1 MNRILRPAR
10 LATLLLVLALAAAW
24 AGAAPAP
31 GATARAAAAP
41 EAAPA
46 RPAPQGLTRVQQ
58 GAVVFTPSYIDVYV
72 AAARGLFAEQGLDV
86 ESTTFPDPGT
96 ASRAFV
102 SGNLDFANIGLDY
115 MIRAAEQTNNNIAI
129 VAGQEHRST
138 FALISTPDVTS
149 YDGLRGQ
156 VVAVVGP
163 NDGTTL
169 LLKRMLAANGLRDG
183 DYDMQVVGGTPNR
196 VAAMQAGVAKAGM
209 IAPPAF
215 FSLLDQGM
223 NLLGRSA
230 DYVSEYAF
238 SNHYVRRDWAE
249 RNQDTVVRYLAA
261 IVKADRWIADPA
273 NKDAGIAVL
282 ADATRTSPE
291 AARRTWE
298 YAIEQL
304 DSHVHDGE
312 VSRDGVMAIIE
323 QLGSIGDLPQ
333 PLPAPERYV
342 DLRYL
347 EQARQLVR

>member
-1 MNRILRPAR
+1 MNRIPRPAR
-10 LATLLLVLALAAAW
+10 LAAILFTCLLIN
-24 AGAAPAP
+24 AGV
-31 GATARAAAAP
+31 AAAP
-41 EAAPA
+41 QPAAGAVGRPDAAPA
-46 RPAPQGLTRVQQ
+46 RSLPQGLTRVQQ
-58 GAVVFTPSYIDVYV
+58 GAVVFTPSYLDVYV
-72 AAARGLFAEQGLDV
+72 AAARGMFAEQGLDV
-86 ESTTFPDPGT
+86 ESTAFPDPGT

-102 SGNLDFANIGLDY
+102 SGSLDFANIGLDY
-115 MIRAAEQTNNNIAI
+115 MIRAAEQTNNNVAI
-129 VAGQEHRST
+129 VAGQERRST
-138 FALISTPDVTS
+138 FALISTADVTS
-149 YDGLRGQ
+149 YAGLRGQ
-156 VVAVVGP
+156 VMAVVGP

-169 LLKRMLAANGLRDG
+169 LLKRMLAANGLREG

-249 RNQDTVVRYLAA
+249 RNRDLVVRYLAA
-261 IVKADRWIADPA
+261 IVKADRWLTDPA
-273 NKDAGIAVL
+273 NKEPGIAIL
-282 ADATRTSPE
+282 AEATRTSPD

-312 VSRDGVMAIIE
+312 VSLDGIAAIID

-333 PLPAPERYV
+333 PLPRPDRYV

-347 EQARQLVR
+347 EQARQAVR

>member
-1 MNRILRPAR
+1 MLMNQLPRIAG
-10 LATLLLVLALAAAW
+10 LAVVLLTIVLASAGPV
-24 AGAAPAP
+24 AGAAPS
-31 GATARAAAAP
+31 GATSGGARAEPAP
-41 EAAPA
+41 S
-46 RPAPQGLTRVQQ
+46 RPAPQALTRVQQ

-72 AAARGLFAEQGLDV
+72 ALARGLFAEQGLDV

-102 SGNLDFANIGLDY
+102 SGGVDFGNIGLDY
-115 MIRAAEQTNNNIAI
+115 MIRAAEQTNNNIVV

-138 FALISTPDVTS
+138 FALISTADAPT
-149 YDGLRGQ
+149 YDHLRGQ
-156 VVAVVGP
+156 VMAVVGP

-215 FSLLDQGM
+215 FNLIDGGM

-249 RNQDTVVRYLAA
+249 RNGDTVVRYLAA

-273 NKDAGIAVL
+273 NKEAGIVIL
-282 ADATRTSPE
+282 ADATRTPPDS
-291 AARRTWE
+291 ARRTWE
-298 YAIEQL
+298 FAIEQL

-312 VSRDGVMAIIE
+312 VSRDGIAAIIE
-323 QLGSIGDLPQ
+323 QLGSI
-333 PLPAPERYV
+333 
-342 DLRYL
+342 
-347 EQARQLVR
+347 

>member
-1 MNRILRPAR
+1 MKRVRRSVRVAVVAVAI
-10 LATLLLVLALAAAW
+10 VLAGAW
-24 AGAAPAP
+24 AGAGAPR
-31 GATARAAAAP
+31 GATASAAP
-41 EAAPA
+41 RPQAAPA
-46 RPAPQGLTRVQQ
+46 RPVPQGMTRVQQ

-72 AAARGLFAEQGLDV
+72 ALARGLFAEQGLDV

-102 SGNLDFANIGLDY
+102 SGSLDFGNIGLDY
-115 MIRAAEQTNNNIAI
+115 MIRAAEQTNNNVAV

-138 FALISTPDVTS
+138 FALISTADAPTFDS
-149 YDGLRGQ
+149 LRGQ
-156 VVAVVGP
+156 VMAVVGP

-169 LLKRMLAANGLRDG
+169 LLKRMLAANGLHDG

-238 SNHYVRRDWAE
+238 SNHMVRRDWAE
-249 RNQDTVVRYLAA
+249 RNHDTVVRYLAA

-273 NKDAGIAVL
+273 NKEQGIAIL
-282 ADATRTSPE
+282 ADATRTSPD

-312 VSRDGVMAIIE
+312 VSLDGIAAIIE

-333 PLPAPERYV
+333 PLPSPDRYV

-347 EQARQLVR
+347 EEARQMVR

>member
-1 MNRILRPAR
+1 MNRMHRPAR
-10 LATLLLVLALAAAW
+10 LPAVLLLALLASAW
-24 AGAAPAP
+24 SGAGAAPAATS
-31 GATARAAAAP
+31 ATAQP
-41 EAAPA
+41 EAARLGA
-46 RPAPQGLTRVQQ
+46 QGLTRVQQ
-58 GAVVFTPSYIDVYV
+58 GAVVFTPSYLDVYV
-72 AAARGLFAEQGLDV
+72 AAARGLFAEQGLEV
-86 ESTTFPDPGT
+86 ESTAFPDPGT

-102 SGNLDFANIGLDY
+102 SGSLDFANIGLDY
-115 MIRAAEQTNNNIAI
+115 MIRAAEQTSNNVAI

-149 YDGLRGQ
+149 YEGLRGQ

-169 LLKRMLAANGLRDG
+169 LLRRMLAANGLREG

-238 SNHYVRRDWAE
+238 SNHYVRRDWAD
-249 RNQDTVVRYLAA
+249 RNHDTVVRYLAA

-273 NKDAGIAVL
+273 NKEAGIAIL
-282 ADATRTSPE
+282 ADATRTPSE

-304 DSHVHDGE
+304 DSHVRDGE
-312 VSRDGVMAIIE
+312 VSLDGIAAIIE

-333 PLPAPERYV
+333 PLPSPDRYL

>member
-1 MNRILRPAR
+1 MNHLSRVAR
-10 LATLLLVLALAAAW
+10 LAAVIATILLAGAGSLAGGAGATPAAALTR
-24 AGAAPAP
+24 PV
-31 GATARAAAAP
+31 AAA
-41 EAAPA
+41 A

-72 AAARGLFAEQGLDV
+72 ALARGLFAEQGLDV
-86 ESTTFPDPGT
+86 ESTIFSDPGT

-102 SGNLDFANIGLDY
+102 SGGVDFGNIGLDY
-115 MIRAAEQTNNNIAI
+115 MIRAAEQTNNNVAV

-138 FALISTPDVTS
+138 FALISTADAPTFAA
-149 YDGLRGQ
+149 LRGQ
-156 VVAVVGP
+156 VMAVVGP

-215 FSLLDQGM
+215 FTLVDQGM

-238 SNHYVRRDWAE
+238 SNHMVRRDWAE

-273 NKDAGIAVL
+273 NKEPGVAIL

-312 VSRDGVMAIIE
+312 VSLDGVAAIID

-333 PLPAPERYV
+333 PLPPPSRYV

-347 EQARQLVR
+347 DQARQLVR